1 MNETMLPMRTK
12 STRNHIKDTF
22 LVMLKKQPFL
32 KIRITALCQKAGITR
47 ATFYAHYLD
56 IYDLVDDI
64 MNDALIFLDS
74 ITDRTCHESFEDLWD
89 VVRQNDLAVFKAYND
104 RLPPCHRLIDIPKY
118 HPLVKDDTILPL
130 MMKKIFAM
138 EKGHFIAYM
147 AEKEGI
153 PAHITENIFWSII
166 NGSMAVNKK
175 IGWCKNTDWYELQL
189 QLLRFTMYGLEGL
202 GEVGKR
208 PCVGETGSQE

>member
-1 MNETMLPMRTK
+1 MSETMLPVRTK

-22 LVMLKKQPFL
+22 LVMLKKKPFL

-104 RLPPCHRLIDIPKY
+104 R
-118 HPLVKDDTILPL
+118 
-130 MMKKIFAM
+130 
-138 EKGHFIAYM
+138 
-147 AEKEGI
+147 
-153 PAHITENIFWSII
+153 
-166 NGSMAVNKK
+166 
-175 IGWCKNTDWYELQL
+175 
-189 QLLRFTMYGLEGL
+189 
-202 GEVGKR
+202 
-208 PCVGETGSQE
+208 

>member
-22 LVMLKKQPFL
+22 LVMLKKKPFL

-74 ITDRTCHESFEDLWD
+74 ITEQSARAL
-89 VVRQNDLAVFKAYND
+89 
-104 RLPPCHRLIDIPKY
+104 RLPLRSSG
-118 HPLVKDDTILPL
+118 
-130 MMKKIFAM
+130 A
-138 EKGHFIAYM
+138 
-147 AEKEGI
+147 
-153 PAHITENIFWSII
+153 
-166 NGSMAVNKK
+166 GS
-175 IGWCKNTDWYELQL
+175 
-189 QLLRFTMYGLEGL
+189 
-202 GEVGKR
+202 R
-208 PCVGETGSQE
+208 PWPI

>member
-1 MNETMLPMRTK
+1 MP
-12 STRNHIKDTF
+12 
-22 LVMLKKQPFL
+22 
-32 KIRITALCQKAGITR
+32 
-47 ATFYAHYLD
+47 
-56 IYDLVDDI
+56 
-64 MNDALIFLDS
+64 IFLDY
-74 ITDRTCHESFEDLWD
+74 ITDRTFHESFEDLWD